1 MGGCGVPTDE
11 KDVFDH
17 VKSVMETSEARLYEQ
32 VNTSFH
38 WLLGTLFAANGGA
51 VIALVSRA
59 TPTSALPLAFFAAG
73 VVCSILMGLAN
84 AVYAAKAIFSTT
96 DIRMTLALLAA
107 GKASLEQL
115 TEKIAALNE
124 PAWLKWP
131 MYGFGVLSLTCL
143 IGGMATFA
151 GAM

>member
-1 MGGCGVPTDE
+1 MPTDE
-11 KDVFDH
+11 KNVFDY

-73 VVCSILMGLAN
+73 VVFSILMGLAN
-84 AVYAAKAIFSTT
+84 AVYAAKAILSTT
-96 DIRMTLALLAA
+96 DIKMTLMLLAA
-107 GKASLEQL
+107 SEASLEELKQ
-115 TEKIAALNE
+115 KIASLNE
-124 PAWLKWP
+124 FKWLKWS
-131 MYGFGVLSLTCL
+131 MYVSGVLSLICL

-151 GAM
+151 STM